1 MRWTQ
6 DKADYSWIA
15 TDALGC
21 VYRVAKV
28 NGTALWICAWTEE
41 AGPRIGSVSYANADR
56 AKWAMDNI
64 AATEETHA

>member
-1 MRWTQ
+1 MNWTQ

-28 NGTALWICAWTEE
+28 DGTALWVCAWTEE
-41 AGPRIGSVSYANADR
+41 AGPRIGCRSYATAER
-56 AKWAMDNI
+56 AKSAMDNI
-64 AATEETHA
+64 AAIEERA